1 MRGYVLISV
10 LAVMFFV
17 GIAFGEEH
25 GEGKEQQENI
35 ERQIHLRRM
44 QMEME
49 RQEMDLD
56 FHRQIKDIELDE
68 RRFAIERGE
77 QGREHH
83 GRYKGCH
90 EDGKGVFFLFCM
102 IVNILLAVWVYG
114 DIRKRGSGG
123 GIWIVIVLLTGLF
136 GMVPYA
142 IVRLGDMRQAK

>member
-10 LAVMFFV
+10 LAVMFLV
-17 GIAFGEEH
+17 GITFGQEH
-25 GEGKEQQENI
+25 SEGKEQQENI

-44 QMEME
+44 QLEME

-56 FHRQIKDIELDE
+56 FHREMKEIELDE
-68 RRFAIERGE
+68 RRGAIEHEE

-83 GRYKGCH
+83 GRSKGCH
-90 EDGKGVFFLFCM
+90 ENGKGVFFLMCM
-102 IVNILLAVWVYG
+102 VVNILLAVWVYG
-114 DIRKRGSGG
+114 DIRKRGNGS